1 MAPFAQPMDV
11 QTAHTNVAPWDGGA
25 AEAGHLLV
33 ARLPPRRLFLLCA
46 LQGLFSF
53 IRNSLEMHTAMAC
66 KSFQKE
72 GINMHGDKS
81 QGQEKI

>member
-1 MAPFAQPMDV
+1 MDV
-11 QTAHTNVAPWDGGA
+11 QTAHTNAAPRDGGA

-33 ARLPPRRLFLLCA
+33 ARLPPPRLFLLCV
-46 LQGLFSF
+46 LRGLFSF
-53 IRNSLEMHTAMAC
+53 IHNSLEMHTAMAY

-72 GINMHGDKS
+72 RINMRGDKS